1 MTMNPLANDP
11 EMIGEL
17 RERVARRDWD
27 GARRLTHAMELH
39 RSDPQQIFE
48 RDESYYVRMARRR
61 QRPERPRR

>member
-27 GARRLTHAMELH
+27 AARRLTHAMELH

-48 RDESYYVRMARRR
+48 RDEAYYVRMARR
-61 QRPERPRR
+61 ERRAVRKPR